1 MCRVR
6 APSPTASTANSMW
19 RLSLAMVA
27 RRPRR
32 FRFSSLKS
40 RIPLTMA
47 RPSGS
52 SSCRTSDRQNP
63 RTRAANRK
71 QVQRRSLG
79 YAGNPGTLPR
89 QFRRTAGRNWIR
101 SWEYHDLRIERFAVY
116 VDGVL
121 IGAGRAWQHTPTN
134 QSAPAVRLVEL
145 IFVERCTALEINS
158 KRGIAN
164 PLYLF
169 VFRVIDRHL
178 KEFCGDVGFLVLIER
193 NLNPFH
199 TFFAPRR
206 VC

>member
-6 APSPTASTANSMW
+6 APLPTASTANSMW
-19 RLSLAMVA
+19 RLSLEMVA

-32 FRFSSLKS
+32 FRSLSLKS
-40 RIPLTMA
+40 RIPPTMV

-63 RTRAANRK
+63 RTRAVNRK
-71 QVQRRSLG
+71 QVQSRSLR
-79 YAGNPGTLPR
+79 YARDPGTLLR
-89 QFRRTAGRNWIR
+89 QFRRTAGRSWIR
-101 SWEYHDLRIERFAVY
+101 SWEYHDLRIERFAVH

-121 IGAGRAWQHTPTN
+121 IGAVRAWQHAPTN

-158 KRGIAN
+158 KRSVAN
-164 PLYLF
+164 PLDLF
-169 VFRVIDRHL
+169 VLRLINRHP
-178 KEFCGDVGFLVLIER
+178 KEFRGDMGFLVLIER

-199 TFFAPRR
+199 TFFAARR